1 MDHIVINKTVAKEYG
16 INIAIILNNFVFWDS
31 INKANKSNY
40 HLRDGKYWIYY
51 SYKSLAEHLEILT
64 ERQVQVAITKML
76 EEGLI
81 ELSTV
86 NYNQSKFDKTA
97 WYSLTEKALSFF
109 ARPTQQNVTST
120 LTPEV
125 TPTQQNVTTIPDG
138 NHRENTNG
146 NHLAAPAH
154 GNVNAIPASPNI
166 RPNLKIKIPD
176 DMREAAYTAWLE
188 MIQQKNMQ
196 FTKYELMAI
205 KAYAYSKPNK
215 PMHEIESDLYL
226 LEKWVLLGKD
236 IEDSLRRSL
245 TTRSLIEPRVR
256 VETDA
261 KNNRIY
267 NIDTLNVIRQNQLDR
282 EKAQKSVNSN

>member
-16 INIAIILNNFVFWDS
+16 INISIILNNFVFWDS
-31 INKANKSNY
+31 INKANKSDY

-51 SYKSLAEHLEILT
+51 SHKSLSEHLEILT

-97 WYSLTEKALSFF
+97 WYSLTEKGLSFF
-109 ARPTQQNVTST
+109 VSPTQHNVTSKH
-120 LTPEV
+120 TPEV
-125 TPTQQNVTTIPDG
+125 TPTQHNVTTIPDG

-166 RPNLKIKIPD
+166 RPNFKIQVSD
-176 DMREAAYTAWLE
+176 DVRDSAYTAWLE
-188 MIQQKNMQ
+188 IINRKKME
-196 FTKYELMAI
+196 FTEYEMMAI
-205 KAYAYSKPNK
+205 KAYAYSKPNL
-215 PMHEIESDLYL
+215 PMHEIESNLYL
-226 LEKWVLLGKD
+226 LDKWLYEGKD
-236 IEDSLRRSL
+236 VEDSLRQSL
-245 TTRSLIEPRVR
+245 STRSLIKPGLRVAF
-256 VETDA
+256 DS
-261 KNNRIY
+261 KNNRILSVE
-267 NIDTLNVIRQNQLDR
+267 TLNVVRQNQLAR
-282 EKAQKSVNSN
+282 EKSQGGAA

>member
-16 INIAIILNNFVFWDS
+16 INISIILNNFVFWDS
-31 INKANKSNY
+31 INKANKSDY

-51 SYKSLAEHLEILT
+51 SHKSLSEHLEILT

-97 WYSLTEKALSFF
+97 WYSLTEKGLSFF
-109 ARPTQQNVTST
+109 VSPTQHNVTSKH
-120 LTPEV
+120 TPEV
-125 TPTQQNVTTIPDG
+125 TPTQHNVTTIPDG

-166 RPNLKIKIPD
+166 RPNLKIKISD
-176 DMREAAYTAWLE
+176 DIRDSAYTAWLE
-188 MIQQKNMQ
+188 IINRKKME
-196 FTKYELMAI
+196 FTEYEMMAI
-205 KAYAYSKPNK
+205 KAYAYSKPNL
-215 PMHEIESDLYL
+215 PMHEIESNLYL
-226 LEKWVLLGKD
+226 LDKWLYEGKD
-236 IEDSLRRSL
+236 VEDSLRQSL
-245 TTRSLIEPRVR
+245 STRSLIKPGLRVAF
-256 VETDA
+256 DS
-261 KNNRIY
+261 KNNRILSVE
-267 NIDTLNVIRQNQLDR
+267 TLNVVRQNQLAR
-282 EKAQKSVNSN
+282 EKVQQGAA

>member
-16 INIAIILNNFVFWDS
+16 INISIILNNFVFWDS
-31 INKANKSNY
+31 INKANKSDY

-51 SYKSLAEHLEILT
+51 SHKSLSEHLEILT

-97 WYSLTEKALSFF
+97 WYSLTEKGLSFF
-109 ARPTQQNVTST
+109 VSPTQHNVTSKH
-120 LTPEV
+120 TPEV
-125 TPTQQNVTTIPDG
+125 TPTQHNVTTIPDG

-166 RPNLKIKIPD
+166 RPNLKIKISD
-176 DMREAAYTAWLE
+176 DIRDSAYTAWLE
-188 MIQQKNMQ
+188 IINRKKME
-196 FTKYELMAI
+196 FTEYEMMAI
-205 KAYAYSKPNK
+205 KAYAYSKPNL
-215 PMHEIESDLYL
+215 PMHEIESNLYL
-226 LEKWVLLGKD
+226 LDKWLCEGKD
-236 IEDSLRRSL
+236 VEDSLRQSL
-245 TTRSLIEPRVR
+245 STRSLIKPGLRVAF
-256 VETDA
+256 DS
-261 KNNRIY
+261 KNNRILSVE
-267 NIDTLNVIRQNQLDR
+267 TLNVVRQNQLAR
-282 EKAQKSVNSN
+282 EKSQGGAA

>member
-16 INIAIILNNFVFWDS
+16 INISIILNNFVFWDS
-31 INKANKSNY
+31 INKANKSDY

-51 SYKSLAEHLEILT
+51 SHKSLSEHLEILT

-97 WYSLTEKALSFF
+97 WYSLTEKGLSFF
-109 ARPTQQNVTST
+109 VSPTQHNVTSKH
-120 LTPEV
+120 TPEV
-125 TPTQQNVTTIPDG
+125 TPTQHNVTTIPDG

-166 RPNLKIKIPD
+166 RPNLKIKISD
-176 DMREAAYTAWLE
+176 DIRDSAYTAWLE
-188 MIQQKNMQ
+188 IINRKKME
-196 FTKYELMAI
+196 FTEYEMMAI
-205 KAYAYSKPNK
+205 KAYAYSKPNL
-215 PMHEIESDLYL
+215 PMHEIESNLYL
-226 LEKWVLLGKD
+226 LDKWLYEGKD
-236 IEDSLRRSL
+236 VEDSLRQSL
-245 TTRSLIEPRVR
+245 STRSLIKPGLRVAF
-256 VETDA
+256 DS
-261 KNNRIY
+261 KNNRILSVE
-267 NIDTLNVIRQNQLDR
+267 TLNVVRQNQLAR
-282 EKAQKSVNSN
+282 EKAQQGAA

>member
-16 INIAIILNNFVFWDS
+16 INISIILNNFVFWDS
-31 INKANKSNY
+31 INKANKSDY

-51 SYKSLAEHLEILT
+51 SHKSLSEHLEILT

-97 WYSLTEKALSFF
+97 WYSLTEKGLSFF
-109 ARPTQQNVTST
+109 VSPTQHNVTSKH
-120 LTPEV
+120 TPEV
-125 TPTQQNVTTIPDG
+125 TPTQHNVTTIPDG

-166 RPNLKIKIPD
+166 RPNFKIQVSD
-176 DMREAAYTAWLE
+176 DVRDSAYTAWLE
-188 MIQQKNMQ
+188 IINRKKME
-196 FTKYELMAI
+196 FTEYELMAI
-205 KAYAYSKPNK
+205 KAYAYSKPNL
-215 PMHEIESDLYL
+215 PMHEIESNLYL
-226 LEKWVLLGKD
+226 LDKWLCEGKD
-236 IEDSLRRSL
+236 VEDSLRQSL
-245 TTRSLIEPRVR
+245 STRSLIKPGLRVAF
-256 VETDA
+256 DS
-261 KNNRIY
+261 KNNRILSVE
-267 NIDTLNVIRQNQLDR
+267 TLNVVRQNQLAR
-282 EKAQKSVNSN
+282 EKAQQGAA